1 MSIFLQHLRD
11 PEYMHVLLNPL
22 PVYGLAIAVLGLAL
36 AFIFRSR
43 RAFIVSLALVFVSG
57 LSAWPTYSYGESAYD
72 RIKSMSDPA
81 GEQWL
86 DEHMARAE
94 KLIPAF
100 YILAGLAAAA
110 VVAPIKW
117 PRTASPLAAATLLL
131 GATTLGIGGWIS
143 YPGGHVRHKEFRFE
157 SPPPVRAEE
166 HHHGEESEM
175 HEHAAEQ
182 SPAASAQPQMEH
194 ADHQQMHPDSE
205 QPKTEEEQ
213 KQLEASRLQL
223 EASRLQLE
231 ASRKQLKATEGKGQN
246 PSPSAQQSQS
256 PKADD
261 EHKHEHNL

>member
-1 MSIFLQHLRD
+1 MSIFFQHLRD
-11 PEYMHVLLNPL
+11 PEYMHVLLNPM

-36 AFIFRSR
+36 ALIFRHR
-43 RAFIVSLALVFVSG
+43 QALIISLALVFVSG

-72 RIKSMSDPA
+72 RIKSVSDPA

-100 YILAGLAAAA
+100 YILAALAAAGM
-110 VVAPIKW
+110 VLPLKW
-117 PRTASPLAAATLLL
+117 PRSSVPLAIATLAL
-131 GATTLGIGGWIS
+131 GGTTLGIGGWIS

-157 SPPPVRAEE
+157 PPPPAEE
-166 HHHGEESEM
+166 HHHGGEEQHEM

-182 SPAASAQPQMEH
+182 SPQAASPQPQMEH
-194 ADHQQMHPDSE
+194 AQHEQMQAGPE
-205 QPKTEEEQ
+205 QPKTEEEK

-231 ASRKQLKATEGKGQN
+231 ASRKQLEATKGESAS
-246 PSPSAQQSQS
+246 PSPSASS
-256 PKADD
+256 HPEKDNKD
-261 EHKHEHNL
+261 EHQP

>member
-1 MSIFLQHLRD
+1 MSIFFQHLRD
-11 PEYMHVLLNPL
+11 PEYMHVLLNPM

-36 AFIFRSR
+36 ALIFRHR
-43 RAFIVSLALVFVSG
+43 QVLIISLALVFASG

-100 YILAGLAAAA
+100 YILAALAAAGM
-110 VVAPIKW
+110 VLPLKW
-117 PRTASPLAAATLLL
+117 PRTSVPLAIATLVL
-131 GATTLGIGGWIS
+131 GGTTLGIGAWIS

-157 SPPPVRAEE
+157 SPPPARAEE
-166 HHHGEESEM
+166 QPEM
-175 HEHAAEQ
+175 HEHAAEH
-182 SPAASAQPQMEH
+182 SPPAASPQPQMEH
-194 ADHQQMHPDSE
+194 AQHEHVQATPE
-205 QPKTEEEQ
+205 QPKTDDEK

-231 ASRKQLKATEGKGQN
+231 ASRKQLEATKGESAS
-246 PSPSAQQSQS
+246 PSPSAS
-256 PKADD
+256 PHPENDHKD
-261 EHKHEHNL
+261 EHQP